1 VFPFLF
7 TTDYKFYMENPATKN
22 MNEED
27 YATLF
32 AANYHGLVSY
42 VLGGPLRTPG
52 MPSLNVLFPLDCA
65 PASPEY
71 SHEILFPDKF
81 LTELHRG
88 AKCNVA
94 HALAKK
100 SYYMNNGRTDKRII
114 RVCAHVRHGD
124 LEDTRLKPTM
134 RMPRITLDI
143 AWFILFDA
151 ISDAVERILPEAVV
165 DMHAFTSCSGAFNDS
180 YCAEYAASLGARYK
194 AHNVSL
200 HMDFES
206 NVANATSDAMVA
218 WAHFI
223 SADVLV
229 TSKSSFSMTPAFFN
243 RRCVVYQAH
252 WNAPLPHWIS
262 ADVSSDLSQLQK
274 LMNVSVIADQLAL
287 SLPSCLSKN

>member
-7 TTDYKFYMENPATKN
+7 TSDYKFYKGNPDTKN
-22 MNEED
+22 MNEEN
-27 YATLF
+27 YAQLF

-42 VLGGPLRTPG
+42 VLGGPLRTSGTPL
-52 MPSLNVLFPLDCA
+52 PNVLLPLGSA

-71 SHEILFPDKF
+71 SHDILFPDKF
-81 LTELHRG
+81 LSELHRG

-100 SYYMNNGRTDKRII
+100 SYYINYGSTDKRII

-124 LEDTRLKPTM
+124 LEDKHLKPTM
-134 RMPRITLDI
+134 TMPRITWDI
-143 AWFILFDA
+143 AWFILFDS
-151 ISDAVERILPEAVV
+151 ISHAVKRILPEAVL
-165 DMHAFTSCSGAFNDS
+165 DMHAFTSCSGTFNDS
-180 YCAEYAASLGARYK
+180 YCAEYAASLGARYR

-200 HMDFES
+200 HMDLES
-206 NVANATSDAMVA
+206 NVANATSDALVA

-252 WNAPLPHWIS
+252 WSAPLPHWIS
-262 ADVSSDLSQLQK
+262 VGVSSDLSQLQK
-274 LMNVSVIADQLAL
+274 VMNVSVIADQLAF
-287 SLPSCLSKN
+287 SFPSCLSKN